1 MPAQKISGRVETI
14 IEEAR
19 NVKTFRF
26 SLESGPAIAYLP
38 GQYLQITVP
47 VPDGRR
53 EFTRRSFTISSSPTE
68 PGCLQITVKRNPA
81 GTVSN
86 FLHDRLREGDRCEL
100 MAPFGQFTFREG
112 EGTRLCLIAGGSGV
126 TPLRAILRAIA
137 DQRLSVDTRLL
148 CLNRGEEDIIFQRE
162 FREMPQAH
170 PGIRASFALSDPPP
184 GWAGLSGHISADLLD
199 LALGDFAPDLVFLC
213 GPPPMM
219 ELAIELLTARGIDRG
234 RIRTEKFK

>member
-1 MPAQKISGRVETI
+1 MPAQKISGRVDTV

-26 SLESGPAIAYLP
+26 SLESGSPIIYLP

-68 PGCLQITVKRNPA
+68 PGRFQITVKRNLV

-86 FLHDRLREGDRCEL
+86 FLHDRLREGDPCEL

-112 EGTRLCLIAGGSGV
+112 EANRLCLIGGGSGV
-126 TPLRAILRAIA
+126 TPIRAILRAIA
-137 DQRLSVDTRLL
+137 DQRFSVEARLL
-148 CLNRGEEDIIFQRE
+148 YFNRSEKDIIFHRE
-162 FREMPQAH
+162 FLEMPQAH
-170 PGIRASFALSDPPP
+170 SGIRVSFALTDPPP
-184 GWAGLSGHISADLLD
+184 GWAGLTGRISAELIDV
-199 LALGDFAPDLVFLC
+199 ALGDFTPDLVFLC
-213 GPPPMM
+213 GPPPMT
-219 ELAIELLTARGIDRG
+219 ELTIELLTARGIERG
-234 RIRTEKFK
+234 QIRTEKFK

>member
-1 MPAQKISGRVETI
+1 MPAQKISCQVIATI
-14 IEEAR
+14 PEAR
-19 NVKTFRF
+19 EVKTFRF
-26 SLESGPAIAYLP
+26 SLEGSPIIYLP

-68 PGCLQITVKRNPA
+68 PGCLQITVKRNLA

-86 FLHDRLREGDRCEL
+86 FLHERLREGDPIEL

-112 EGTRLCLIAGGSGV
+112 EGDRLCLIGGGSGV
-126 TPLRAILRAIA
+126 TPIRAILRTIA
-137 DQRLSVDTRLL
+137 DQRLSVEARLL
-148 CLNRGEEDIIFQRE
+148 YLSRTEEDIIFQRE
-162 FREMPQAH
+162 FAELPRVH
-170 PGIRASFALSDPPP
+170 PGIRTTFALTDPAP
-184 GWAGLSGHISADLLD
+184 GWNGLTGRISDDLLD
-199 LALGDFAPDLVFLC
+199 ATLGDFTPDLVYVC

-219 ELAIELLTARGIDRG
+219 ELTIGLLEARGIDRS